1 MRVDEYLKSLSFLDK
16 PSPWMTSWE
25 KSNRGEQNE
34 EKEVT
39 QRGARSAN
47 AQGGSEFRCRLR
59 QTDLQAVG
67 AAALSPTFICFNVK
81 RGSLD
86 RAERL
91 WFTIDRRST
100 SVIYRVLNSANL
112 PFLG

>member
-16 PSPWMTSWE
+16 PSPWMTSLE
-25 KSNRGEQNE
+25 KSNRGEQNK

-59 QTDLQAVG
+59 QTDLQAAG

-81 RGSLD
+81 RVSLD
-86 RAERL
+86 RSGRL
-91 WFTIDRRST
+91 WFI
-100 SVIYRVLNSANL
+100 IA
-112 PFLG
+112 